1 MLDLARTLG
10 KGHTDRMRKRR
21 GGTID
26 PILERTFGWLSD
38 LGFTATTDPDMTVG
52 ATFVTDTVVVRPT
65 YHWHDEYADVTIA
78 RRPTPEPGPY
88 WAQVHL
94 NELLERAVGIERSYD
109 GVIRDERVL
118 EDVFGRAATLL
129 KDVAPDQLAGRNLE
143 LLDEIIA
150 KRPHRGVPGL
160 DFPVTEPWASSQ
172 EGLWFTT
179 DFTGPPVRLAAAIDA
194 SNAPNATT
202 RATAALR
209 LHPGLAK
216 GRGESAA
223 AFGRLVELLADP
235 DLDVRRAAA
244 SSLSEWR
251 ELSVLDAIL
260 DLLAAEAGDAA
271 SPFAAAATFLAIEQA
286 PELRQRVRDA
296 LDRFASRGRPAREQV
311 AELRWRLD
319 DRPPHYPRVTQV
331 WQSGPK

>member
-1 MLDLARTLG
+1 VLDLAGTWG
-10 KGHTDRMRKRR
+10 IGHTDRMRKRR

-26 PILERTFGWLSD
+26 PILERTFGWLRD

-52 ATFVTDTVVVRPT
+52 AAFVTDAVVVRPS
-65 YHWHDEYADVTIA
+65 YHWHDQYAYVTVA
-78 RRPTPEPGPY
+78 RSSTPEPAPY
-88 WAQVHL
+88 WAQVDL
-94 NELLERAVGIERSYD
+94 NELVSRAAGMERTYD
-109 GVIRDERVL
+109 GVVRDDRIL
-118 EDVFGRAATLL
+118 EDVFDRAATLL
-129 KDVAPDQLAGRNLE
+129 RDVAPDQLAGRNLE

-150 KRPHRGVPGL
+150 TRPHRGVPGL
-160 DFPVTEPWASSQ
+160 DFPVAEPWASSQ

-179 DFTGPPVRLAAAIDA
+179 DLTGPPLRLTAVIDA
-194 SNAPNATT
+194 SKAPNATT

-209 LHPGLAK
+209 LDPGIAN
-216 GRGESAA
+216 GHGESAA
-223 AFGRLVELLADP
+223 AFGRLVELLVDP

-244 SSLSEWR
+244 SSLSEWQ

-260 DLLAAEAGDAA
+260 GLLAAEAGDAA

-311 AELRWRLD
+311 ADLRWRLD
-319 DRPPHYPRVTQV
+319 DHPPHYPRVTRV
-331 WQSGPK
+331 WQSGPT